1 MGVLRTHANWV
12 ITENQFYWFYWKK
25 KKTKKKKQGMTQKK
39 TKILTE
45 IQLSTK
51 EFTFYRI
58 LYQMLQ
64 EKERK

>member
-1 MGVLRTHANWV
+1 
-12 ITENQFYWFYWKK
+12 
-25 KKTKKKKQGMTQKK
+25 MTQKK